1 MKLSYWFAI
10 AVACCFALTAIFLK
24 ILIPKLKS
32 HKMGQKIL
40 DIGPRWHKSKE
51 GTPTMGGVSFVLA
64 AALVCL
70 GCYIVRLLTGGSM
83 ENAIPALLTFGYA
96 LFCAAIGFID
106 DYTKFI
112 KKRNEGLTVLQKY
125 GLQLI
130 AAGVYLAGMK
140 LLGCLQTTLYLP
152 YFDKT
157 VELGLFYYP
166 IALLL
171 LTGMANA
178 VNLTDGIDGLAGSVT
193 MVVGAFFG
201 FVALCLENAG
211 MTVLAG
217 VLLGGCLGFL
227 LYNFHPARVFMGDT
241 GSLFLGGMVAGL
253 AFLMENP
260 LIMLVCGLI
269 YVIET
274 ASVILQVVY
283 FKLTHGKRLFKMSPI
298 HHHFE
303 KCGWSEVKIVAVFT
317 IGTVVFCV
325 AAYFGCGFPV

>member
-1 MKLSYWFAI
+1 MKLSWWFAI
-10 AVACCFALTAIFLK
+10 AAVCCCVLTAITLK

-51 GTPTMGGVSFVLA
+51 GTPTMGGVSFVLSA
-64 AALVCL
+64 AVVCL
-70 GCYIVRLLTGGSM
+70 ACYLVLLFTGGDT
-83 ENAIPALLTFGYA
+83 ENPVPALLTFGYA
-96 LFCAAIGFID
+96 LLCAAIGFID

-112 KKRNEGLTVLQKY
+112 KKRNEGLTAPQKY
-125 GLQLI
+125 ALQLA
-130 AAGVYLAGMK
+130 AAGLYLFALRMFDFID
-140 LLGCLQTTLYLP
+140 TRLYLP
-152 YFDKT
+152 YFDQT
-157 VELGLFYYP
+157 VELGIVYYL

-171 LTGMANA
+171 LTGMSNA

-201 FVALCLENAG
+201 FVSLLMQNAG
-211 MTVLAG
+211 MTVLSGA
-217 VLLGGCLGFL
+217 LLGGCLGFL
-227 LYNFHPARVFMGDT
+227 FYNFHPARVFMGDT

-253 AFLMENP
+253 AFLMGNP
-260 LIMLVCGLI
+260 LIMLVCGLV
-269 YVIET
+269 YVAET

-317 IGTVVFCV
+317 LCTLVFCV
-325 AAYFGCGFPV
+325 AAYFGCGITV